1 MMLGESKQK
10 SYNIALKNV
19 VQTMIKIVIEIT
31 NDSEWLSLLEKW
43 RHVRMIALDVRTQ
56 CVTARW
62 ESTNENTR
70 QNWSIPVLLLS
81 SIEQWAYQAF
91 HLDQ

>member
-31 NDSEWLSLLEKW
+31 NDSE
-43 RHVRMIALDVRTQ
+43 
-56 CVTARW
+56 
-62 ESTNENTR
+62 
-70 QNWSIPVLLLS
+70 
-81 SIEQWAYQAF
+81 
-91 HLDQ
+91 

>member
-1 MMLGESKQK
+1 MMLGESNQK

-19 VQTMIKIVIEIT
+19 VRTMIEIVIEIT

-43 RHVRMIALDVRTQ
+43 RHGRLIAHDVRAQ
-56 CVTARW
+56 CVT
-62 ESTNENTR
+62 ESTNENAWP
-70 QNWSIPVLLLS
+70 NWYTPVSLLS

-91 HLDQ
+91 HTNQ